1 MLIVFTI
8 LIIIAATATAE
19 GVSYTGHKSHISASA
34 RIRSGRAWDGRRE
47 EGNNERYNS
56 RSSCV
61 VILAN
66 CYDPN
71 HVGRSVGLGGKRRRA
86 RGEERCGRPEMRWIV
101 AEDGFILGAGTRKA
115 PRRRVLRVVNSEK
128 SCHGRGSC
136 HGRATKCIFLTIN
149 MWVPENDGKRRK
161 GGGEEMQTTFSSTLI
176 PAARQVH
183 RFDGLAIIS
192 SHVRA
197 LPCALP
203 PSAQSSRGAA
213 AAAATAETAV
223 KRDQIASLSSL

>member
-8 LIIIAATATAE
+8 LIIIAATAE

-71 HVGRSVGLGGKRRRA
+71 HVGRGE
-86 RGEERCGRPEMRWIV
+86 RGEEEGVDGWRYGGLWKREEKEKKKKGLYWGRAREVSRC
-101 AEDGFILGAGTRKA
+101 
-115 PRRRVLRVVNSEK
+115 RVLHHS
-128 SCHGRGSC
+128 
-136 HGRATKCIFLTIN
+136 
-149 MWVPENDGKRRK
+149 
-161 GGGEEMQTTFSSTLI
+161 
-176 PAARQVH
+176 
-183 RFDGLAIIS
+183 LA
-192 SHVRA
+192 
-197 LPCALP
+197 
-203 PSAQSSRGAA
+203 G
-213 AAAATAETAV
+213 
-223 KRDQIASLSSL
+223 